1 MIAST
6 DSPLPVIASLC
17 LSFAVLAAIY
27 WLHEQ
32 WKFLQVSNS
41 HVVDQPPRLWQW
53 GRVAIERLIPLV
65 SMALPKGQAEKVR
78 ILLVRAGLERQLTP
92 ESFVAGW
99 LLVVGVVIFLYSVV
113 VSLVPGSLKVWLVLL
128 VIAGVLLPFTWLR
141 DLTKKRISRLLRA
154 LPFFLDLVTLS
165 VEAGLNVSGALAEAT
180 DKLPQGPLRD
190 EMNRV
195 LREIRAGRPR
205 AAALQGFSDRVQLVP
220 VSTLVAA
227 MNTAEKQGATLAPI
241 LRAQAAQRRAERFS
255 AAEKLAM
262 EAPVK
267 MLLPLVL
274 FIFPSTFAVLL
285 FPILVKLVEEG
296 WFK

>member
-1 MIAST
+1 VLVIGIA
-6 DSPLPVIASLC
+6 
-17 LSFAVLAAIY
+17 FAAYLA
-27 WLHEQ
+27 L
-32 WKFLQVSNS
+32 VNS
-41 HVVDQPPRLWQW
+41 
-53 GRVAIERLIPLV
+53 
-65 SMALPKGQAEKVR
+65 
-78 ILLVRAGLERQLTP
+78 
-92 ESFVAGW
+92 
-99 LLVVGVVIFLYSVV
+99 
-113 VSLVPGSLKVWLVLL
+113 VPGALRVWLVILLL
-128 VIAGVLLPFTWLR
+128 VAAVLPLSWLR
-141 DLTKKRISRLLRA
+141 DLTRRRTARLLRV

-165 VEAGLNVSGALAEAT
+165 VEAGLNVSGALSEAT

-195 LREIRAGRPR
+195 LREVRAGKPR
-205 AAALQGFSDRVQLVP
+205 AAALQSFSERVQLVP

-241 LRAQAAQRRAERFS
+241 LRAQATQRRAERFS